1 MRRSRLKRTVQGIAT
16 GGLVLATAMVAA
28 GAANSGLIQPTAQ
41 TRSVSG
47 AAFAQDQ
54 GGSLSDADSD
64 QATDFTPFVSL
75 VSAVATLSGAKG
87 TGGGI
92 QNSEI
97 RDNAIVASGSA
108 SATAESVADDGTA
121 YGSGSSIVV
130 VDFTL
135 LTPASYT
142 LQGTMSA
149 FDNSSAQLILRD
161 SLGEIFREDVTD
173 TIVIDD
179 AGTLPA
185 GQYTLEINASGST
198 VADFP
203 FAAEFAFA
211 EYDVTLQFAVTA
223 VPALGPAGLAAL
235 ALLLAAI
242 GRTASAVRR

>member
-1 MRRSRLKRTVQGIAT
+1 MRTSQLKRTVQGIAT
-16 GGLVLATAMVAA
+16 GGLVLATVMVAA
-28 GAANSGLIQPTAQ
+28 GPANSALIQPTAQ

-75 VSAVATLSGAKG
+75 VSAGATLSGAEG

-97 RDNAIVASGSA
+97 RDDAIVATGSA
-108 SATAESVADDGTA
+108 SATAESFDDDGVAD
-121 YGSGSSIVV
+121 GSGSSILL

-135 LTPASYT
+135 LTQASYT
-142 LQGTMSA
+142 LQGEISA
-149 FDNSSAQLILRD
+149 SDSGSARLILRD
-161 SLGEIFREDVTD
+161 SSGEIFREDATG
-173 TIVIDD
+173 TIFIND

-185 GQYTLEINASGST
+185 GPYTLEINASGSGF
-198 VADFP
+198 ADFSFP
-203 FAAEFAFA
+203 GEFAQA